1 MWAAGLNWP
10 GVSQSDET
18 RHLRINIACRP
29 ILGGWRS
36 GVPLN
41 NHGQRM
47 SFVSRGLLN
56 SGRPRLP
63 VGRFRLL
70 VGLKYRS
77 SEQRDESAHWLSRG
91 LNPEEPPAAA
101 QGARSVLEEPPAERG
116 MTPLSG
122 GCSEA
127 SVGSGTGPPCRYLRC
142 PRSLSLFQTVG
153 AEVGRHT
160 AAPGRARASS
170 RGPLPPVTTAPG
182 HRSRLTS

>member
-1 MWAAGLNWP
+1 MAVSSPCLWAAGLNWP

-56 SGRPRLP
+56 RGRPRLP
-63 VGRFRLL
+63 VGSFRLFI
-70 VGLKYRS
+70 GLKYRS

-127 SVGSGTGPPCRYLRC
+127 SVGSGN
-142 PRSLSLFQTVG
+142 
-153 AEVGRHT
+153 
-160 AAPGRARASS
+160 
-170 RGPLPPVTTAPG
+170 
-182 HRSRLTS
+182 